1 MKKLFNTPLSTV
13 LIALVIILSQVSCEK
28 DNDQDPNTD
37 TYPIEG
43 LWIGTYT
50 VNGQPG
56 LGNQYYSFVIKPD
69 GTLIQDGKAANQ
81 QAICIGTWTLTGT
94 NFSANFTSIWGVSGV
109 GVVQNVTAN
118 WDNKGHLTSG
128 VWSNP
133 PPGTGSG
140 TFTMSRVN

>member
-1 MKKLFNTPLSTV
+1 MKKLFFTTLPAV
-13 LIALVIILSQVSCEK
+13 LFGAFVMLSQVSCEK
-28 DNDQDPNTD
+28 DDDQDPNPQS
-37 TYPIEG
+37 YPIEG

-69 GTLIQDGKAANQ
+69 GTLIQDGKTQNQ
-81 QAICIGTWTLTGT
+81 QAICIGTWNLNGT
-94 NFSANFTSIWGVSGV
+94 VFSANFTSIWGVSGV

-118 WDNKGHLTSG
+118 WDNTGKLTNG

-133 PPGTGSG
+133 PPGGSG
-140 TFTMSRVN
+140 TFTMNRVN